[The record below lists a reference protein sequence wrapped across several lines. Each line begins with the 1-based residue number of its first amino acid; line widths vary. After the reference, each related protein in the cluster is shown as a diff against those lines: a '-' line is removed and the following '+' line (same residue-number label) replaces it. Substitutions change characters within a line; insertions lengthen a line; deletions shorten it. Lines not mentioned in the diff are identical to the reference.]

1 MIQEQVEKLKAIVNQ
16 NDMGHL
22 SLPYRVDL
30 MKQIGS
36 TRVVQKILCECCKK
50 VYPLWENMSGM
61 ETPLYKILSDA
72 DEYLYKGKGSVKAI
86 LASVEKWRN
95 YAEQATDEAEAMAGW
110 AIIALGYAIRYDAA
124 SILNIEEYCGEDDN
138 AFDYE
143 GWNVDFI
150 CSIAYSGGNPFIRDA
165 GDVEKRR
172 EYWFWYLD
180 MVLAMYENPDKPYLA
195 ITAKKQSAVTTVMP
209 ARTQSCSLA
218 TIKSQI
224 NQIIDLLLN
233 STTEYAVYD
242 ELEIC
247 FASLGAYLIEF
258 YYLKDGIKHEI
269 DLDIELESNP
279 NLEVSEVI
287 CEYFA
292 NIQKEMYKQNPK
304 EGAWMQCRMIIKRD
318 KMYHITFNYDDINSV
333 SEIFHKPDWLLS
345 MFEEYPRS
353 KEYTPQWYRDII
365 GKRKLYLS

>member
-1 MIQEQVEKLKAIVNQ
+1 MIQEQVAKLKAIVNQ
-16 NDMGHL
+16 NEMGHL

-30 MKQIGS
+30 MKRIGN
-36 TRVVQKILCECCKK
+36 TQVVQKILCECCKK
-50 VYPLWENMSGM
+50 VYPLWENMSDM

-95 YAEQATDEAEAMAGW
+95 YAEQATGEAEAMAAW
-110 AIIALGYAIRYDAA
+110 AIIALGYAVRYDAA
-124 SILNIEEYCGEDDN
+124 SILNIEDYCSEDDN

-143 GWNVDFI
+143 DWSVDFI
-150 CSIAYSGGNPFIRDA
+150 CSIAYSGGNPFIRNA
-165 GDVEKRR
+165 GSMEKRR
-172 EYWFWYLD
+172 EYWLWYLD

-195 ITAKKQSAVTTVMP
+195 ITVKKQSAATTVTVMP
-209 ARTQSCSLA
+209 ARTQGCSLA

-233 STTEYAVYD
+233 STAEYVDYK

-247 FASLGAYLIEF
+247 FVSLGAYLIEF

-287 CEYFA
+287 CGYFA

-304 EGAWMQCRMIIKRD
+304 EGAWM
-318 KMYHITFNYDDINSV
+318 
-333 SEIFHKPDWLLS
+333 
-345 MFEEYPRS
+345 
-353 KEYTPQWYRDII
+353 
-365 GKRKLYLS
+365 